1 MPGYFP
7 FTIISGNVSDNESL
21 HLLESDATADENGG
35 KSCCSFIH
43 QRFFWVWTL
52 ALLTLF
58 VLIVYASNPS
68 RDSDIYPISLLNT
81 GDRIQLRSI
90 HSDLYIRVSD
100 STSSLLLDQSI
111 PWKRGSTF
119 EVEAAGECFILRS
132 LTGKFVRVDSSGVIR
147 SSSQNRYGAT
157 HFAAVTKY
165 ESTTNPSIP
174 GHTFDSKVMMQV
186 HLKMCNKNRW
196 LQEVSQLSA
205 SNSEESDRESDIGG
219 TESDISNQSINEND
233 SRNPK
238 TTPSVRSTNMI
249 VTSAVDTKAM
259 SWGAPTVP
267 TGMTARSLFKRFID
281 YFSSPFGSSLIS
293 SMEEGIQTDRPG
305 MKSARPLLS
314 AFDVISVPQIR
325 GA

>member
-1 MPGYFP
+1 MPGNFP
-7 FTIISGNVSDNESL
+7 FSIISTGNVSDTESL
-21 HLLESDATADENGG
+21 HLLETDATADENSG
-35 KSCCSFIH
+35 KSRCYIFN

-52 ALLTLF
+52 AFLTLF

-68 RDSDIYPISLLNT
+68 RDSDIYPLSLFNT

-90 HSDLYIRVSD
+90 HSDLYVRVSD

-119 EVEAAGECFILRS
+119 EVEAAGECFILKS

-165 ESTTNPSIP
+165 ESATNPSIP
-174 GHTFDSKVMMQV
+174 GHAFEPKVMMQV

-205 SNSEESDRESDIGG
+205 SNTEDSDRESEISG
-219 TESDISNQSINEND
+219 TESDISNQSVNEND

-238 TTPSVRSTNMI
+238 TPVVRSTNMI

-259 SWGAPTVP
+259 SWGAPTVTP
-267 TGMTARSLFKRFID
+267 GMTARSLFRRFAN
-281 YFSSPFGSSLIS
+281 YFTSPFGSSL
-293 SMEEGIQTDRPG
+293 MVTEDDLQTDRPG
-305 MKSARPLLS
+305 MKSTRPLLS

>member
-1 MPGYFP
+1 MPGNFP
-7 FTIISGNVSDNESL
+7 FSIISGNVSDAESL
-21 HLLESDATADENGG
+21 HLLESDATADESRG
-35 KSCCSFIH
+35 KSCFSIFNSK
-43 QRFFWVWTL
+43 FFWIWTL

-100 STSSLLLDQSI
+100 STSSLLLDQTI

-165 ESTTNPSIP
+165 ESNTNPSIP

-205 SNSEESDRESDIGG
+205 SNTEDSDRESEISG
-219 TESDISNQSINEND
+219 TESDISNQSVNEND
-233 SRNPK
+233 TRNPK
-238 TTPSVRSTNMI
+238 PPAVRSTNMI

-267 TGMTARSLFKRFID
+267 ARMTARTLFKRFVD
-281 YFSSPFGSSLIS
+281 YFTSPFGSSLIS
-293 SMEEGIQTDRPG
+293 TLEQGLQTDRPG